1 MAGGAII
8 VTQRERAD
16 KYNGRFTIFTF
27 VAIICGATTGL
38 VRIAW
43 PFAAAVNILLG
54 GQLSFASYKMTPLF
68 SYYSHLLIVACVMQL
83 LGYDNGEWPLPM
95 GIQQNPTQCISWNK
109 LRFSAA

>member
-38 VRIAW
+38 VRFAW
-43 PFAAAVNILLG
+43 PIAATVHIFSQIVRNRLFIELL
-54 GQLSFASYKMTPLF
+54 
-68 SYYSHLLIVACVMQL
+68 
-83 LGYDNGEWPLPM
+83 
-95 GIQQNPTQCISWNK
+95 
-109 LRFSAA
+109 